1 MDKEVRQEFLRML
14 EQERGTPTGWAIILS
29 MVQMLDED
37 DDLERLADIHKGVQE
52 YGQFLTEDEARKV
65 VDGFRN
71 YDGTKGG
78 KWRPDVLFSAVES
91 LGGKRAEKGRYNC
104 WALYAVMNMMSSD
117 YGGVIITLAQGD
129 AYAKVCYM
137 MAIAWLTDPDR
148 SKDVREYFGL

>member
-91 LGGKRAEKGRYNC
+91 LGGKRAEKGRFNC
-104 WALYAVMNMMSSD
+104 WALYAVMNMMSST

-137 MAIAWLTDPDR
+137 MAIAWLNDPDR

>member
-14 EQERGTPTGWAIILS
+14 EQERGTPAGWAIILS

-104 WALYAVMNMMSSD
+104 GALYAVMNMMSSD

-137 MAIAWLTDPDR
+137 MAIAWLNDPDR